1 MKIYITPQEL
11 REIADSLEDKLNS
24 TSHKYM
30 PKLND
35 KTGKGEFFCH
45 MQSEDGET
53 VILTWEVPFSSPY
66 K

>member
-11 REIADSLEDKLNS
+11 REIADSLEEKLNS

-30 PKLND
+30 PKIND
-35 KTGKGEFFCH
+35 NTGKGEFFCH
-45 MQSEDGET
+45 MMNAEGET
-53 VILTWEVPFSSPY
+53 VILTWEVPFSPPY